1 MISVKNISHQI
12 GQKTILSDIS
22 FDINPGE
29 FLVIIGPNGAGK
41 TTLLKSLCKDFKP
54 QQGSINFLG
63 RDLEGYR
70 TKELARIR
78 SVLTQSNEISINYKV
93 EELVGMGRYP
103 HYENRPQARDLSII
117 RTVME
122 ELGIMHLKDRDYYSL
137 SGGEKQR
144 VQLARVLVQIHDQ
157 DTSVL
162 FLDEPINGLDLLYQ
176 QLILEEARKYAR
188 KGRYVISI
196 LHDLNLASQYAD
208 KVLVLKEGKMVSY
221 GRRADTITE
230 KTITET
236 YNTRVKLV
244 YDPQIDYPLIVPL
257 TSLN

>member
-1 MISVKNISHQI
+1 MIRVKNISHRI
-12 GQKTILSDIS
+12 GEKTILSDIS
-22 FDINPGE
+22 FEVNPGE

-41 TTLLKSLCKDFKP
+41 TTLLRSLCKDFKP
-54 QQGSINFLG
+54 QQGSIHFLG
-63 RDLEGYR
+63 RDLDTYR
-70 TKELARIR
+70 TGELARIR
-78 SVLTQSNEISINYKV
+78 SVLTQSNDIAINFTV

-103 HYENRPQARDLSII
+103 HYDNRPRPRDLSII

-122 ELGIMHLKDRDYYSL
+122 ELEIMHLKDRDYYSL

-157 DTSVL
+157 ETSVL

-221 GRRADTITE
+221 GKRADTLTE
-230 KTITET
+230 ATITET
-236 YNTRVKLV
+236 YNTRVKLIH
-244 YDPQIDYPLIVPL
+244 DPQIDYPLVVPM